1 MHRPPSHTRVVL
13 VVLAS
18 LIVSPPMAAQD
29 TGYIAGA
36 GFADIRL
43 FGGTESRS
51 PLFNEDASRDATG
64 AGGSIRVGTWVHPRW
79 TLEVGADVSS
89 KTSTT
94 YVAR

>member
-1 MHRPPSHTRVVL
+1 
-13 VVLAS
+13 
-18 LIVSPPMAAQD
+18 MAAQD